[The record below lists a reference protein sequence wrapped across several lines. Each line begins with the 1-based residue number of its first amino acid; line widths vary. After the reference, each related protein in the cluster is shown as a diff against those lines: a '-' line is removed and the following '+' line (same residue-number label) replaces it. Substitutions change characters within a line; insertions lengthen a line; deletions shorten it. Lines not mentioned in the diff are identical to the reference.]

1 MAARVKR
8 TDTLSPSQRSER
20 MSRIHS
26 KDTGPEMTVRRMVH
40 AMGFRYRLH
49 QSHLPGSPDLVFPA
63 RKKIIFIHGCFWH
76 RHAKA
81 KRCPLTRLP
90 KSRLD
95 FWLPKLEKNRIR
107 DDQNRRRLR
116 AAGWRV
122 LTLWE
127 CQLRKTDLVR
137 LRVVTFLSF
146 QEPARE
152 KRC

>member
-63 RKKIIFIHGCFWH
+63 RKRSSLSMAASGIGT
-76 RHAKA
+76 
-81 KRCPLTRLP
+81 L
-90 KSRLD
+90 
-95 FWLPKLEKNRIR
+95 KLNGA
-107 DDQNRRRLR
+107 L
-116 AAGWRV
+116 
-122 LTLWE
+122 
-127 CQLRKTDLVR
+127 
-137 LRVVTFLSF
+137 
-146 QEPARE
+146 
-152 KRC
+152 

>member
-1 MAARVKR
+1 
-8 TDTLSPSQRSER
+8 
-20 MSRIHS
+20 MSRIRS
-26 KDTGPEMTVRRMVH
+26 KDTEPEMTVRRMVH

-49 QSHLPGSPDLVFPA
+49 QCQLPGTPDLVFPG
-63 RKKIIFIHGCFWH
+63 RKKVIFIHGCFWH
-76 RHAKA
+76 RHA

-95 FWLPKLEKNRIR
+95 FWLPKLEKNRLR

-127 CQLRKTDLVR
+127 CQLRKMDLIR
-137 LRVVTFLSF
+137 LRVMTFLNS

-152 KRC
+152 KTC

>member
-1 MAARVKR
+1 MAGQTKP

-20 MSRIHS
+20 MSRIRS
-26 KDTGPEMTVRRMVH
+26 KDTRPELAVRQMVH
-40 AMGFRYRLH
+40 SMGFRYRLH

-76 RHAKA
+76 RHAQ
-81 KRCPLTRLP
+81 RCPLTRLP
-90 KSRLD
+90 KSHLD
-95 FWLPKLEKNRIR
+95 FWRPKLEKNRIR

-116 AAGWRV
+116 AAGWHV

-127 CQLRKTDLVR
+127 CQLRKMDLIR
-137 LRVVTFLSF
+137 LRVMTFLNSGESA
-146 QEPARE
+146 QE